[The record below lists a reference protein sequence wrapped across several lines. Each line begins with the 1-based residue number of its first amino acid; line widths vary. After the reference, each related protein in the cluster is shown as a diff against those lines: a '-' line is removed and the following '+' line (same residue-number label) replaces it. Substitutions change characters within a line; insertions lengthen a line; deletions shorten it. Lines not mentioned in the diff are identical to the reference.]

1 MLLVITY
8 SQAARRT
15 LRNVVRAHED
25 AVVRHFGRAALFE
38 ATEFGAFQALRLR
51 AKHGTAVQVEWTE
64 PFNEF
69 ERVSAGV
76 REAATAYEDRETAAT
91 PYARFAAGRDLPAP
105 EEMRGKEL

>member
-25 AVVRHFGRAALFE
+25 TVVRHFGQAALL
-38 ATEFGAFQALRLR
+38 AGTEFGALQALRLR

-69 ERVSAGV
+69 ERVREGV
-76 REAATAYEDRETAAT
+76 REAATAYEAREQAAT
-91 PYARFAAGRDLPAP
+91 PYERFAAGRDLPAP
-105 EEMRGKEL
+105 DELRGEEL